1 MNIVGI
7 DYAMGC
13 PAICGYTGG
22 EFNFENCTFHYLIDK
37 KNPPF
42 ANNIIGDTK
51 PDYVSQEERF
61 DWISTWALSQV
72 LCYNPDLVVLEDYS
86 FGSRGRVFHIAENTG
101 LLKHKLFKT
110 NTPFI
115 VVAPTKIKKFATN
128 KGNANKDL
136 MYEKF
141 TEQEGIDLKK
151 ELDTEVEHP
160 ISDIVD
166 SFYLAKYGYSEL
178 IRQSELSMRDENDLA
193 K

>member
-86 FGSRGRVFHIAENTG
+86 FGSKGRVFHIAENTG
-101 LLKHKLFKT
+101 ILKWKLW
-110 NTPFI
+110 NSELEYH
-115 VVAPTKIKKFATN
+115 VVPPTVIKKFATG
-128 KGNANKDL
+128 KGNANKEM
-136 MYEKF
+136 MYESFLEETNVNLNESLEIKS
-141 TEQEGIDLKK
+141 EKIGNP
-151 ELDTEVEHP
+151 V
-160 ISDIVD
+160 SDIVD
-166 SFYLAKYGYSEL
+166 SYYICKLAL
-178 IRQSELSMRDENDLA
+178 DL
-193 K
+193 